1 MRLLYIAQNFQ
12 PMNASS
18 ITTCDILRKLAE
30 RGHET
35 TLIVPKRCPEELMPS
50 CWMKEKNKAR
60 IVIERT
66 PTLVPYHV
74 LNSHRKIRSLVL
86 TFCHLFVII
95 KALRATKKRDFDL
108 VISQHHSS
116 HLASF
121 SAFII
126 AFVCRLPFV
135 AKTHDVYDIPSNAL
149 ESFYLHLLN
158 NLYCVILRRA
168 DSVLVVSD
176 PLRSKII
183 ETHKL
188 KKDKV
193 IVFPNGVNTN
203 LFKPNKDFG
212 SLQRAF
218 KVNGKKVLLFI
229 GGITVER
236 GLSLL
241 VEALPGIVTKNSN
254 VAVLIVGYGPQK
266 SELEKL
272 ALRLGVEKFVR
283 FIPPV
288 KYTEMPS
295 YISLADVTIGPLVA
309 RLDTF
314 GSVPRKVLEYMACAK
329 PLVSCHGGV
338 AQNLIIDRYNGFLIQ
353 PGDVKELAYTILL
366 VFNDHSLAKEIGS
379 NARQYVENFYDWDV
393 IMNDFEKV
401 LRGVVMARMFRRLSN
416 A

>member
-1 MRLLYIAQNFQ
+1 MRFLYIAQNFQ

-50 CWMKEKNKAR
+50 CWTKEKNEAR

-66 PTLVPYHV
+66 PTLVPYYV
-74 LNSHRKIRSLVL
+74 LNSHRKICSLVL
-86 TFCHLFVII
+86 FFCHVFVII
-95 KALRATKKRDFDL
+95 QALREAKKKKFDL
-108 VISQHHSS
+108 VVSQHHSS

-121 SAFII
+121 SAFIT
-126 AFVCRLPFV
+126 AFVCKLPFV
-135 AKTHDVYDIPSNAL
+135 AKTHDVYDIPSNAFEGL
-149 ESFYLHLLN
+149 YLHLLD
-158 NLYCVILRRA
+158 NLYHVILRHA
-168 DSVLVVSD
+168 GFVLVVSS

-193 IVFPNGVNTN
+193 LVFPNGVDTN
-203 LFKPNKDFG
+203 LFKPNKDF
-212 SLQRAF
+212 SHLQHAF
-218 KVNGKKVLLFI
+218 KVDGKKVLLFT
-229 GGITVER
+229 GGITAER

-241 VEALPGIVTKNSN
+241 VEAVPKITAKDSN
-254 VAVLIVGYGPQK
+254 VAILIVGYGPQK

-283 FIPPV
+283 FVPPV
-288 KYTEMPS
+288 EYREMPS
-295 YISLADVTIGPLVA
+295 YICLADVTIGPLVA

-329 PLVSCHGGV
+329 PVVACQGGV
-338 AQNLIIDRYNGFLIQ
+338 SSDLIRNGYNGFLIR
-353 PGDVKELAYTILL
+353 PGDADELASTILKIINGPGLAEKVGRNAERHVKE
-366 VFNDHSLAKEIGS
+366 FH
-379 NARQYVENFYDWDV
+379 DWDK
-393 IMNDFEKV
+393 IIDEFEQA
-401 LRGVVMARMFRRLSN
+401 LQRLN
-416 A
+416 G